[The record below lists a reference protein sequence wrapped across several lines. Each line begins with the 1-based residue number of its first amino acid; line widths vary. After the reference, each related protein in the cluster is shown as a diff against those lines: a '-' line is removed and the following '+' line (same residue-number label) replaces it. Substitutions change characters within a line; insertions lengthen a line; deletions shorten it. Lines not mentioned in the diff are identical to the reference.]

1 MPDVTLAGLSILV
14 VEDERLLCKQIAA
27 HLEKLDADVTGAN
40 TVQAAKRFL
49 ANLDFDLVLLDV
61 NLPDGRGTD
70 LLKEHVFPANTGVI
84 VMTAEGAISGAVEA
98 MRLGALDYLVK
109 PFDPAEVP
117 LVIGRARRARQ
128 SARLDEHRR
137 SDSAEHEFFFGKSLA
152 PLKNQLEKILGSDK
166 RMQDRLPPVLIQ
178 GETGTG
184 KTTIARWLHHQGPRA
199 KQPLVEVNCPALPEN
214 LAESELFGH
223 ERGAFTDART
233 TRMGLFEAAHG
244 GTLFLDELPNLSLPL
259 QAKVLTVIEDRKN
272 RRLGGTREI
281 PVDPR
286 IVAASNRDL
295 KELVAEGKFR
305 E

>member
-70 LLKEHVFPANTGVI
+70 LLKERIFPANTGVI

-109 PFDPAEVP
+109 PFDPAQLP
-117 LVIGRARRARQ
+117 LVVGRAQRNKR
-128 SARLDEHRR
+128 SARLEEHRR
-137 SDSAEHEFFFGKSLA
+137 RNTGEREFFFGESLA
-152 PLKNQLEKILGSDK
+152 DLEGQLQKIIVADN
-166 RMQDRLPPVLIQ
+166 RMQERLSPVLIE

-184 KTTIARWLHHQGPRA
+184 KTTIARWVHRQGPRA
-199 KQPLVEVNCPALPEN
+199 SQALVVVNCSALPET
-214 LAESELFGH
+214 LAESELVGN
-223 ERGAFTDART
+223 ERGACTDARAA
-233 TRMGLFEAAHG
+233 RMGVVEAANG
-244 GTLFLDELPNLSLPL
+244 GTWFLDEVPSLSPAM
-259 QAKVLTVIEDRKN
+259 QAKVLTAIEDQKI
-272 RRLGGTREI
+272 RRLGGTREFAI
-281 PVDPR
+281 DVR
-286 IVAASNRDL
+286 I
-295 KELVAEGKFR
+295 
-305 E
+305 